1 MNSVETE
8 QLTMTPLTIK
18 ELLDK
23 HAPSL
28 LSRVEEL
35 SAKGIIKTDGAVDEI
50 PNRGKKLIMALA
62 LARIIEE
69 VQRVDDIEENKI
81 IENLT
86 RCGGFSHR
94 EALVGDVFGFEN
106 EEYKSGTDTMHRWIM
121 AYVCGV
127 TEVAINE
134 HDVHPATATI
144 EEILQDESKAFDAR
158 NKHSVKVSETSQERV
173 AKTTGTWNTA
183 QQAKHETLKRINIH
197 INAYGANAN
206 HAYYVFKTWS
216 EFEKLITNPNN
227 SCYVETDVLKDT
239 IKYFQDGV
247 LDKGI
252 ENYPKLFGALCVV
265 YSKHLKG
272 NKEKGAFVTWLEDKS
287 SSGFKSYNEN
297 FWGTRVQHTK
307 NIEQTTLR
315 ILCGYN
321 QWRRNQLKRNII
333 EISDLQ
339 DLLNPMNV
347 ETHQFV
353 QDCLIS
359 EIPIKYD
366 PVITINDED
375 DDDTLDE
382 TFGIK

>member
-1 MNSVETE
+1 METATELSVT
-8 QLTMTPLTIK
+8 LLTIK

-23 HAPSL
+23 YAPNL
-28 LSRVEEL
+28 IEKIEKLSDNG
-35 SAKGIIKTDGAVDEI
+35 KIKTDGAIDEI
-50 PNRGKKLIMALA
+50 TNRVKKDIMPLD

-69 VQRVDDIEENKI
+69 VQRVDAIEENKI
-81 IENLT
+81 IDNLL
-86 RCGGFSHR
+86 RVGGFSHQD
-94 EALVGDVFGFEN
+94 ALVGDVFGFEG
-106 EEYKSGTDTMHRWIM
+106 EDYKSGTDTMHRWIM

-197 INAYGANAN
+197 INAYGANTN

-272 NKEKGAFVTWLEDKS
+272 NKEKGAFITWLEDKS

-321 QWRRNQLKRNII
+321 QWRRNQLKRNVI

-375 DDDTLDE
+375 DDETLDE